1 MISSFHLFSHPSLP
15 FHLQL
20 LLPGLRRRCSF
31 ELSNLRI
38 PKKNDRK
45 KNHKINNF
53 LVLEWETCF
62 VTKLVV
68 IDAMVCDFSVSVS
81 HLLGH
86 GERWL
91 YIVAKIHS
99 QLHASYLFIFRNKHW
114 EYDAKHNRSLQLRK
128 QNTAF
133 VSLSLFFFS
142 KEIFYSI
149 IQYFSY

>member
-31 ELSNLRI
+31 ELSNLRK
-38 PKKNDRK
+38 PKKKMTEK
-45 KNHKINNF
+45 KSENNF

-68 IDAMVCDFSVSVS
+68 IDAMVCDFSVSVVQ
-81 HLLGH
+81 LMGH
-86 GERWL
+86 GDRWL

-133 VSLSLFFFS
+133 VSLPLR
-142 KEIFYSI
+142 
-149 IQYFSY
+149 YF